1 MSQDLLIIVSII
13 VMPNLLLALEKYNTH
28 DGIVFTITN
37 YIIGAN
43 EANNSGAGSCYTSKA
58 KQSLEIQLSIKGHFN
73 YD

>member
-1 MSQDLLIIVSII
+1 MSQDFLIIVFII
-13 VMPNLLLALEKYNTH
+13 VRPNSLLALEKCNTH

-43 EANNSGAGSCYTSKA
+43 EADNFGARSCCTSKA
-58 KQSLEIQLSIKGHFN
+58 KQSLEIQLRHKGHFN